1 MPFSPPPTQT
11 QPTAKCSAHESRI
24 NNNAIPQE
32 GKHMLAAQWDRM
44 EWEWSEHTR
53 KYNSMEVQMQPP
65 SWFLGIPKTPE

>member
-1 MPFSPPPTQT
+1 
-11 QPTAKCSAHESRI
+11 
-24 NNNAIPQE
+24 
-32 GKHMLAAQWDRM
+32 MLAAQWDGM